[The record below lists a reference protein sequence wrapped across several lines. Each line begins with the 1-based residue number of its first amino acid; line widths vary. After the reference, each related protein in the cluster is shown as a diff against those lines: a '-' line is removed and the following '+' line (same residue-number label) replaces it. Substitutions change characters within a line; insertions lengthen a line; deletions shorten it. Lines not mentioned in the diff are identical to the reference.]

1 MHFVMIT
8 FDNGFSI
15 SRQTSPVFSA
25 GGCLFTSTVGMGA
38 TFTGAAR
45 RGAGCRGGACFRRLR
60 SRAVWG
66 DAGGWFVGRG
76 RAPCREQGCGQ

>member
-38 TFTGAAR
+38 IFAGADDA
-45 RGAGCRGGACFRRLR
+45 ALSAAAALA
-60 SRAVWG
+60 SPRA
-66 DAGGWFVGRG
+66 
-76 RAPCREQGCGQ
+76 